1 MLRRQSARESAARTY
16 ARALPIVPV
25 RARGLTIE
33 GADGRRYLDCLSGAG
48 TLALGHNHP
57 VVLEAIRKVLDS
69 GAPLHVLDLATPV
82 KDAFV
87 TELFRT
93 LPPGLADHARVQFCG
108 PAGTDAVEAA
118 LTLVRAATGRTGVL
132 AFTGAY
138 HGLTAGSLE
147 ASGGAHDVRVA
158 RLPYPQDYRCPF
170 GVGGER
176 GAELGA
182 RWAESLLDDPKSGVR
197 HPAGMILEP
206 VQGEGGVIPAPDR
219 WMRRMRQITAER
231 SIPLIADEVQTGVGR
246 TGAFWAVEHSGIVPD
261 VMVMSKAIGGSLP
274 LAVIVY
280 RDALDVWQPGAHAGT
295 FRGNQL
301 AMAAGTA
308 TLAYVRENRLAERA
322 ATLGSRMLGQLRSL
336 ARDFPCMG
344 DVRGRGLMIGVEMVD
359 PEGASGPGPIGV
371 QRAAT
376 QAGDERGA
384 TADGAHAH
392 DVDPRPALPSAPALA
407 AAVRRE
413 CLRRGLIVELGGRHA
428 SVVRLLPP
436 LTITD
441 EQATAVLDRLADAMA
456 AASRSP
462 RPSLSPHRSQGRGQS
477 LSTSRSRSRS
487 RSRRMSDQRNPQPGS
502 GSGPGSGSESGSQSG
517 AESGPESG
525 AESGS
530 QSESGPEF
538 KSEPE
543 PESESGSGSG
553 SESGLR
559 PPGRPA
565 DERQHRSE
573 NRAEPEPRYRLQ
585 GRGQNRPEPRAQGQ
599 SPNLPEQESQPELQ
613 GEGKDR
619 PKPQAQGQPPPQR
632 QGQTSNRSEQ
642 EFQRQLQG
650 QGQGQGQGQTH
661 TRPGHEPEQESQPR
675 LQGQGQTHTRPEREP
690 EHESQRQSQ
699 DPGQGRSSWPP
710 GTDRRRGG
718 HAEWAG

>member
-1 MLRRQSARESAARTY
+1 MTEPVPEEDPSGRATGTRPDGASDAGSPVARPSAAGPLVAGTAAAGSRPDVRPAHEGILRRQSARESAARTY

-118 LTLVRAATGRTGVL
+118 LKLVRAATGRSGVL

-138 HGLTAGSLE
+138 HGMTAGSLE
-147 ASGGAHDVRVA
+147 VSGGAFDVRVA

-170 GVGGER
+170 GIGGER
-176 GAELGA
+176 GAELAA
-182 RWAESLLDDPKSGVR
+182 RWTESVLDDPKSGVR
-197 HPAGMILEP
+197 QPAGMILEP
-206 VQGEGGVIPAPDR
+206 VQGEGGVIPAPDG

-246 TGAFWAVEHSGIVPD
+246 TGAFWAVEHSGVVPD
-261 VMVMSKAIGGSLP
+261 VMVLSKAIGGSLP
-274 LAVIVY
+274 LAVVVY

-322 ATLGSRMLGQLRSL
+322 ATLGGRMLGQLRLL
-336 ARDFPCMG
+336 AEEFPCMG

-359 PEGASGPGPIGV
+359 PEGGSGSGAIGAPQAVARSGEEPGAP
-371 QRAAT
+371 
-376 QAGDERGA
+376 
-384 TADGAHAH
+384 ADGVRFHA
-392 DVDPRPALPSAPALA
+392 VTPRRTPPAAPGRAPCPAAPALA

-441 EQATAVLDRLADAMA
+441 EQATAVLDRLSDAMA
-456 AASRSP
+456 EVSRSHLRGAGP
-462 RPSLSPHRSQGRGQS
+462 KVPDQPNHQPERPHRPEHRPQHQSQPPDR
-477 LSTSRSRSRS
+477 
-487 RSRRMSDQRNPQPGS
+487 
-502 GSGPGSGSESGSQSG
+502 
-517 AESGPESG
+517 
-525 AESGS
+525 
-530 QSESGPEF
+530 
-538 KSEPE
+538 
-543 PESESGSGSG
+543 
-553 SESGLR
+553 
-559 PPGRPA
+559 PGRP
-565 DERQHRSE
+565 
-573 NRAEPEPRYRLQ
+573 P
-585 GRGQNRPEPRAQGQ
+585 AQ
-599 SPNLPEQESQPELQ
+599 
-613 GEGKDR
+613 
-619 PKPQAQGQPPPQR
+619 
-632 QGQTSNRSEQ
+632 
-642 EFQRQLQG
+642 
-650 QGQGQGQGQTH
+650 
-661 TRPGHEPEQESQPR
+661 
-675 LQGQGQTHTRPEREP
+675 
-690 EHESQRQSQ
+690 
-699 DPGQGRSSWPP
+699 
-710 GTDRRRGG
+710 DRRQDG
-718 HAEWAG
+718 HAGWTG